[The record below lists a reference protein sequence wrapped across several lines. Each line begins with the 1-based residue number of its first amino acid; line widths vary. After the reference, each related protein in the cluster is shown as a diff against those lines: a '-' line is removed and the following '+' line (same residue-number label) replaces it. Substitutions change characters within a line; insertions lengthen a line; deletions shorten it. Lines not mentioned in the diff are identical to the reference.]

1 MRASAVVVAAGAGQR
16 MAMNLRKQYLTLGGI
31 PVLVRSLQLFLDHP
45 SVGEVVAVIP
55 PGEAGIVEELL
66 RPYFPPQKVRLVDG
80 GADRSESVDRGLK
93 ALEEEAELVCIHDAA
108 RPLASAGLL
117 DRLLNAAARWG
128 AAVPVLELSDTVK
141 EIDGAGFILST
152 PDREK
157 LRLVQTPQVFKR
169 DIIIEAYRNSAAAVL
184 NATDDARLVEL
195 SGRAIKTVPGEAE
208 NLKITR
214 PLDLKLATLL
224 LEGKENR

>member
-1 MRASAVVVAAGAGQR
+1 MRVSAVVVAAGAGQR
-16 MAMNLRKQYLTLGGI
+16 MAINLRKQYLSLGGV
-31 PVLVRSLQLFLDHP
+31 PVVVRSLQLFLDHP
-45 SVGEVVAVIP
+45 AVKEVVAVIP

-66 RPYFPPQKVRLVDG
+66 RPYFPPQKVKLVDG
-80 GADRSESVDRGLK
+80 GASRPESVDRGLK
-93 ALEEEAELVCIHDAA
+93 ALEEETELVCIHDAA

-117 DRLLNAAARWG
+117 DRLLSTAARWG

-169 DIIIEAYRNSAAAVL
+169 DIILEAYRNSAAAAL

-195 SGRAIKTVPGEAE
+195 SGRAIKTVPGEPE
-208 NLKITR
+208 NIKITR
-214 PLDLKLATLL
+214 QLDLKLATLL
-224 LEGKENR
+224 LEGKETK